1 MREYRINMSQWGI
14 SRWAYEEL
22 KAFCR
27 QYPEKKAEAA
37 ALIGIRSTCH
47 VVEYTEGEGKN
58 KRLYGAVLPRGNRGS
73 NPVEDTAFKRLRLLE
88 DCDLIDRVAAAVGDG
103 EWTQALI
110 LNCCYGKGYEL
121 LDPAILPTS
130 KRNAFFKARR
140 EFFFRLNNERILQ
153 RLKMDTPGAVQP

>member
-1 MREYRINMSQWGI
+1 MREYRLNMSVWGI

-27 QYPEKKAEAA
+27 QYPEKKAEAN
-37 ALIGIRSTCH
+37 ALLGVRSACH
-47 VVEYTEGEGKN
+47 VVEYTVGEGD
-58 KRLYGAVLPRGNRGS
+58 KRKTLGTVMPRGNTTS
-73 NPVEDTAFKRLRLLE
+73 NPVEDTIMKRLRLLE
-88 DCDLIDRVAAAVGDG
+88 DCDLIDRVAGATDG
-103 EWTQALI
+103 GAWKEALI

-130 KRNAFFKARR
+130 KRNAFFQARR

-153 RLKMDTPGAVQP
+153 RNGTNDKYTC

>member
-1 MREYRINMSQWGI
+1 MREYRINMSMWGI

-27 QYPEKKAEAA
+27 QYPEKKAEAD
-37 ALIGIRSTCH
+37 ALLGVRSVCH
-47 VVEYTEGEGKN
+47 VVEYTVGEGD
-58 KRLYGAVLPRGNRGS
+58 KRQTLGTVMPRGNTTS
-73 NPVEDTAFKRLRLLE
+73 NPVEDTILKRLRLLE
-88 DCDLIDRVAAAVGDG
+88 DCDLIDRVAGATDGGDWK
-103 EWTQALI
+103 EDLI

-130 KRNAFFKARR
+130 KRNAFFQARR

-153 RLKMDTPGAVQP
+153 RRREE